1 MGIYLLGKIKFPHDS
16 GLIHFSMPRIVLSI
30 VFISFGIYLSGG
42 IFGQPIHGLIDSY
55 LPPAKDPLPWIKDF
69 EKGLAKANE
78 ENKPLFIDFTGL
90 TCTNCRWMETNVFV
104 DPNVQSLFN
113 EFVLVQLF
121 TDGGPNFRENQQME
135 IDRFSTAALPFYVV
149 LSPENIELA
158 QFPGMDSDVNKF
170 IKFLKDA
177 LIAYEENNI

>member
-1 MGIYLLGKIKFPHDS
+1 
-16 GLIHFSMPRIVLSI
+16 MPRLVLSI

-55 LPPAKDPLPWIKDF
+55 LPPDKDHLPWINDF

-78 ENKPLFIDFTGL
+78 ENKPLFIDFTGY

-104 DPNVQSLFN
+104 DSNVQSLFN

-121 TDGGPNFRENQQME
+121 TDSGPNFRENQQME